1 MNAGVVAFAQGE
13 VDWPADTIK
22 VLALSSAFTF
32 DEDLA
37 TLDEIAAGVLD
48 EVTLAG
54 KAVSATGQLDADDGA
69 FTSVASGQTITGL
82 MVYKSTGTAS
92 TSPLLMWMDT
102 NEDGT
107 PISRTSDGSSIPLNW
122 SATADAIARL

>member
-1 MNAGVVAFAQGE
+1 MNSGVVAFANGD
-13 VDWPADTIK
+13 VDWPDDTIK

-32 DEDLA
+32 DPDLA
-37 TLDEIAAGVLD
+37 TLDQVLAGILD

-54 KAVSATGQLDADDGA
+54 KAVTATGQLDADDGS
-69 FTSVASGQTITGL
+69 FTAVPSGQTITGL
-82 MVYKSTGTAS
+82 MVYKATGVEA

-107 PISRTSDGSSIPLNW
+107 PISRTSDGSAIPLNW